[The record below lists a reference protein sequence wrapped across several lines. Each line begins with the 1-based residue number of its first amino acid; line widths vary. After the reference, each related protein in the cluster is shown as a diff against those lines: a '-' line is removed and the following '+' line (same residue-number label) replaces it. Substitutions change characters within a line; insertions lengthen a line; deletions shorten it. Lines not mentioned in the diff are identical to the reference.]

1 MTEQDKLL
9 LENFKARLQLL
20 FDQNSK
26 FKERQKELKEKVEKL
41 EEENS
46 ALTTENARLSAEYEN
61 LKMARVLSLTDNDK
75 QKAKQKINK
84 IVREIDRCIA
94 QLNV

>member
-20 FDQNSK
+20 FDQNNK
-26 FKERQKELKEKVEKL
+26 FRERSRELTEKIEMLEQKNSMLTAANVKL
-41 EEENS
+41 SGDYDNIK
-46 ALTTENARLSAEYEN
+46 TARI
-61 LKMARVLSLTDNDK
+61 LSLIENDR
-75 QKAKQKINK
+75 QQARQKINK
-84 IVREIDRCIA
+84 IVREIDRCLA

>member
-26 FKERQKELKEKVEKL
+26 FRERLKELKEKVEML
-41 EEENS
+41 EGENL
-46 ALTTENARLSAEYEN
+46 ALSTANARLSAEYEN
-61 LKMARVLSLTDNDK
+61 LKIARVLSLTDNDK

>member
-9 LENFKARLQLL
+9 LENFKARLHLL
-20 FDQNSK
+20 FDQNNK
-26 FKERQKELKEKVEKL
+26 FRERLKELKEKVEKL
-41 EEENS
+41 EHENS
-46 ALTTENARLSAEYEN
+46 VLTAANAKLSIDYDN
-61 LKMARVLSLTDNDK
+61 IKTARVLSLTYNDK
-75 QKAKQKINK
+75 QHAKQKINK